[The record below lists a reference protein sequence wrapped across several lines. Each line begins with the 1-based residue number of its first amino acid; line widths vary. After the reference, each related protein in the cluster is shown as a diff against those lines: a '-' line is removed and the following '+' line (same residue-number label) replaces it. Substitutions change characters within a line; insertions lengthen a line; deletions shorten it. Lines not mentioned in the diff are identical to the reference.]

1 MRDVSGLSISGS
13 VRRVDKF
20 QTNPV
25 KDCREPRL
33 GLLEKDMADILP
45 ATTQGEDEVL
55 LGFGQFERV
64 DVCSEKAAER
74 TARKVY
80 RTRDAARAVDYI
92 ERFYNPKRRHSKL
105 GDLSV
110 RSRLIVRPLL
120 EELRLPLVP
129 ALEGVVRR
137 PALQDGLR

>member
-1 MRDVSGLSISGS
+1 MGLPPSAIQRWKIPVRNGPDIGGKVKGS
-13 VRRVDKF
+13 RSK
-20 QTNPV
+20 T
-25 KDCREPRL
+25 
-33 GLLEKDMADILP
+33 
-45 ATTQGEDEVL
+45 
-55 LGFGQFERV
+55 
-64 DVCSEKAAER
+64 ER